1 MNAAPAEPSNDPVP
15 RRPPR
20 NYLQRG
26 ERRKL
31 LWQVMPVALVVLL
44 LLTVVEQVWFPRRP
58 AARPRQ
64 IDTTLESIAGP
75 RPEADAVVI
84 AREAE
89 PFIAPVGELSAP
101 ADELA
106 KVRDDTFF
114 REDDLPAWTQTWL
127 TIRSGSI
134 ESFLRANAARIT
146 FSELFGQ
153 PRSFRGRLVRFR
165 GTLHRL
171 ERLKAPANHYDIE
184 HYWQGWLEPA
194 DGPAT
199 PIVVQ
204 FLRLPAGMPTGM
216 KIHEQV
222 EVIGYFFKRYA
233 YSASDTIRVAP
244 LVMSLEP
251 VWEPLPP
258 VAPGGSW
265 LGTAALATGAAL
277 VVAVALGMRLANAG
291 RTVRPSAEPVDLD
304 AHLAG
309 VRLTPP
315 EAALVAL
322 ARQADEPGGP
332 AS

>member
-1 MNAAPAEPSNDPVP
+1 MPAA
-15 RRPPR
+15 
-20 NYLQRG
+20 L
-26 ERRKL
+26 
-31 LWQVMPVALVVLL
+31 ALLL
-44 LLTVVEQVWFPRRP
+44 LLTVVEQVWFPRRQP
-58 AARPRQ
+58 PGPRQ
-64 IDTTLESIAGP
+64 VDTTLESIAGP
-75 RPEADAVVI
+75 PPEAGAVVI
-84 AREAE
+84 ERDQE
-89 PFIAPVGELSAP
+89 PFITPVGELSAP

-114 REDDLPAWTQTWL
+114 REDDMPAWTQTWL
-127 TIRSGSI
+127 TIRSGSV
-134 ESFLRANAARIT
+134 ESFLRADATRIT

-171 ERLKAPANHYDIE
+171 ERLEAPANHYDIE

-222 EVIGYFFKRYA
+222 DVVGYFFKRYA
-233 YSASDTIRVAP
+233 YAARDTIRVAP
-244 LVMSLEP
+244 LVMALEP

-258 VAPGGSW
+258 VTPGGSW

-277 VVAVALGMRLANAG
+277 VIAVALGMRLANGG
-291 RTVRPSAEPVDLD
+291 RRARPVEEPVDLD
-304 AHLAG
+304 ARLAG

-322 ARQADEPGGP
+322 AREADEPGHR